1 MRTLMPLI
9 LAGAIPFMG
18 CDAPDSSLVIE
29 GVIPPMTMKDQMT
42 GAVTCA
48 WDPSSMVSFAD
59 PTLDVAAQLTLFL
72 VLKVRNTL
80 QPAEV
85 EIDTMPDNV
94 ITYSEAVSPLR
105 FDYRWECDTIGFGS
119 DLGALFLPQFSVNQ
133 PFCLDSRDET
143 GGDFVGFDVIP
154 ATGGAIPAG
163 GTGSV
168 EIRPIPAP
176 LGIAI
181 YDMFTLASL
190 AQACCA
196 STDGCAGVENGSNQ
210 QCIQLQSL
218 FQDVGIL
225 QNQTEAAQRYRPF
238 ALFDGGSPPTAG
250 TNLPTPTYPLRMRGV
265 LEGVTSSGDTVTSN
279 EWAQDIGIGRNLG
292 GQALCTN

>member
-1 MRTLMPLI
+1 MRKQIAILTAVLPLV
-9 LAGAIPFMG
+9 A

-29 GVIPPMTMKDQMT
+29 GVIFPSVMTDSMT
-42 GAVTCA
+42 GSTTCMY
-48 WDPSSMVSFAD
+48 DPMSTTNFIDISI
-59 PTLDVAAQLTLFL
+59 DVAGQLTLFL

-80 QPAEV
+80 RPSEV
-85 EIDTMPDNV
+85 LIDTDPNQGIV
-94 ITYSEAVSPLR
+94 YSEAVSPLR

-154 ATGGAIPAG
+154 ATGATIPAG
-163 GTGSV
+163 SVGGV

-176 LGIAI
+176 LGIAF
-181 YDMFTLASL
+181 YDMFTLAAL
-190 AQACCA
+190 AQACCG
-196 STDGCAGVENGSNQ
+196 STDGCAGVENGANQ
-210 QCIQLQSL
+210 ECIRLQTL
-218 FQDVGIL
+218 FNDVGIL

-238 ALFDGGSPPTAG
+238 SLFDGAVPPASTY
-250 TNLPTPTYPLRMRGV
+250 PVTPTYPLRMRGV

-279 EWAQDIGIGRNLG
+279 EYSQDIGVGRNLKQG
-292 GQALCTN
+292 AALCTQ